1 MNVTFFSAEH
11 NWPGKFP
18 EYNLYEI
25 PKGSVELD
33 CFAYNYTRD
42 LEETVIPACS
52 GDIRPYTEEHPKCSI
67 KSKLI
72 QTNKNIIFI
81 SWAQHYWHF
90 HGESVAQILLYKTL
104 NVFKKYTPEDTLI
117 VTQGENSKYREI
129 IDFLFQELN
138 LKAYEFVQLKRGEC
152 YKTSKTLVTT
162 TNMIMGGTVP
172 PPWLYEPIN
181 QRISQLNYTPTQ
193 EIIFLSRE
201 DANYRKLMNEAEL
214 LNTLQKTYNITTY
227 EFSKVPY
234 IEQVRLMNTAKVV
247 IQISGTHGINNLYIN
262 PKNTKVLILSPA
274 DYTGRGTDI
283 LNKLKA
289 SYKLVKAN
297 KEEFT
302 FDHKNMRRATPHNN
316 FYVDENEVLIGLKEL
331 IHS

>member
-18 EYNLYEI
+18 EYNLYEV

-33 CFAYNYTRD
+33 CVAYNYTRD

-81 SWAQHYWHF
+81 TWAQHYWHF
-90 HGESVAQILLYKTL
+90 HGESVAQILLYETL

-117 VTQGENSKYREI
+117 VTQGENSKYREVL
-129 IDFLFQELN
+129 DFLFQELN

-152 YKTSKTLVTT
+152 YKTSATLVTT

-172 PPWLYEPIN
+172 PPWLYVPIN
-181 QRISQLNYTPTQ
+181 QRVNKLNYAPTQ

-201 DANYRKLMNEAEL
+201 DAQYRKLLNESEL
-214 LNTLQKTYNITTY
+214 LTAIKKEYDVKVY
-227 EFSKVPY
+227 EFSRGPY
-234 IEQVRLMNTAKVV
+234 VEQVRLMNTARVV
-247 IQISGTHGINNLYIN
+247 IQTSGTHGINDLYIN
-262 PKNTKVLILSPA
+262 PKHTRVIVLSPEQF
-274 DYTGRGTDI
+274 TGRGTDI
-283 LNKLKA
+283 LKKLEA
-289 SYKLVKAN
+289 SYKIISSIY
-297 KEEFT
+297 EEAA
-302 FDHKNMRRATPHNN
+302 FDHNGNKRALPHNN
-316 FYVDENEVLIGLKEL
+316 FSVNVDQVLYEL
-331 IHS
+331 HTAYN